1 MKSGHDEA
9 WRARLTRA
17 RRAWKTFEHRVRF
30 GSSRYRLSK
39 TSVIQSPPHSWR
51 KLSFLFVTLTLTGS
65 IGQKFYNQPELSIG
79 SIAPYTIEASASAR
93 VENPEETEAR
103 KRNARRGADPVL
115 VTDPELTAEIYRQ
128 FDREIERVTA
138 LRSIA
143 GAFPYIKNDILS
155 NPAQTFLRRCSDER
169 WHEILRNLNLDSD
182 NLELDSNSDDFSLS
196 RPGLVSRPSPVAA
209 LPTSTSAPV
218 RNARP
223 LMVELGDMFD
233 LEANAS
239 FAPEQAI
246 RELMAYRDQAANQE
260 FRQVLAAIVRARY
273 RYRAAIAMIDDTL
286 SPDNSRFIPVIFELT
301 DLEWQQLLRRS
312 RQAIIQITTQGIPA
326 GLPSETIANAAR
338 LHLSSFNLTPVA
350 RDLGEQ
356 WITQAARPNLT
367 IDPEQSRERAELA
380 ANKIE
385 PVFVTIKQGET
396 IIRAGE
402 TISPEQF
409 ILLDHFNTVQRDP
422 VSWGG
427 LMKFGGGVIV
437 VLAAYG
443 WVEHRS
449 CSKLGLRDRI
459 LLLSISLSAP
469 VLVGFNAPTT
479 SLAAIGLMSG
489 SFYGSWL
496 GAATVFGLAVL
507 LPLGLNLE
515 IGLLI
520 SGALGGL
527 FGAAMA
533 GRLRSREELALLGL
547 AIGLVQGITYAIIT
561 LIELLVG
568 GSSGLVW
575 SLLLG
580 EALLQGAWGV
590 ASGILVLGLSPYLE
604 HLFDVVTPVR
614 LAELANPNRPLL
626 KRLAAEAP
634 GTFQHTLFVATL
646 AESAAKALNC
656 NVELVRTGTLY
667 HDIGKMH
674 DPLGFVEN
682 QMGGVNKHDTINNP
696 FISAQIIEKHV
707 SEGLAMARKS
717 RLPQAVQAFIPEHQ
731 GTMLIAYF
739 YYQAKQNNAGKGVRE
754 EDFRYAGPIPQSRE
768 TGIVMLADSCEAALR
783 SLKDASYE
791 DALNMVNKI
800 LRARWQDGQLRESNL
815 TRAEMGKIAEI
826 FVQVWQQYHHKRIA
840 YPKAALANNP

>member
-1 MKSGHDEA
+1 MKPGHDEA

-17 RRAWKTFEHRVRF
+17 RRAWKTFEYRVRF
-30 GSSRYRLSK
+30 GPSRHHGANTSAARLH
-39 TSVIQSPPHSWR
+39 PHSWR
-51 KLSFLFVTLTLTGS
+51 KLSFILVTLTLTGS
-65 IGQKFYNQPELSIG
+65 IGQKFYNQPELSVG

-93 VENPEETEAR
+93 VENPEETEAL

-138 LRSIA
+138 LRAVA
-143 GAFPYIKNDILS
+143 GSFPYVKNDILS

-169 WHEILRNLNLDSD
+169 WREILRNLNLNSD
-182 NLELDSNSDDFSLS
+182 DLEFDAESDDFSLRQPDLAS
-196 RPGLVSRPSPVAA
+196 SPFLSST
-209 LPTSTSAPV
+209 LPASTSPP
-218 RNARP
+218 RNVRP

-239 FAPEQAI
+239 FAPEQAS
-246 RELMAYRDQAANQE
+246 RELLAYRDRVADQE
-260 FRQVLAAIVRARY
+260 FRQVLAAIVRARR

-286 SPDNSRFIPVIFELT
+286 SPDNSRFIPVIFEFT

-338 LHLSSFNLTPVA
+338 LHLSNFNLTRIA

-427 LMKFGGGVIV
+427 LMRFGVVVIV
-437 VLAAYG
+437 VLSAYG
-443 WVEHRS
+443 WVESRS
-449 CSKLGLRDRI
+449 RTKLGLRDRV

-469 VLVGFNAPTT
+469 ILVGFSAPTT

-533 GRLRSREELALLGL
+533 ERLRSREELALLGL
-547 AIGLVQGITYAIIT
+547 GIGLVQGITYGLVT

-682 QMGGVNKHDTINNP
+682 QMGGVNKHDTINDP

-739 YYQAKQNNAGKGVRE
+739 YYQAKQNNSGKGVRE

-840 YPKAALANNP
+840 YPKAALTNNP

>member
-1 MKSGHDEA
+1 MTPGHDKA

-17 RRAWKTFEHRVRF
+17 RRTWKIFEHRVRF
-30 GSSRYRLSK
+30 GPSSNRSAK
-39 TSVIQSPPHSWR
+39 TSAARLHPQSWQ
-51 KLSFLFVTLTLTGS
+51 KLSCVFAALTLTGS
-65 IGQKFYNQPELSIG
+65 IGQKFYNQPELSVG

-93 VENPEETEAR
+93 VENPDETEAR

-115 VTDPELTAEIYRQ
+115 VTDPDLTAEIYRR

-138 LRSIA
+138 LRTVA
-143 GAFPYIKNDILS
+143 GAFPYLKNDILS
-155 NPAQTFLRRCSDER
+155 NSAQTFLRSCSDEL
-169 WHEILRNLNLDSD
+169 WNEILLGLDI
-182 NLELDSNSDDFSLS
+182 NSDVLDLS
-196 RPGLVSRPSPVAA
+196 
-209 LPTSTSAPV
+209 
-218 RNARP
+218 
-223 LMVELGDMFD
+223 ELG
-233 LEANAS
+233 LLSSSSIAS
-239 FAPEQAI
+239 MPRSSGTAPRDEERSGVEPNVSGLSEQAS
-246 RELMAYRDQAANQE
+246 RELVAYRDRVDLQE
-260 FRQVLAAIVRARY
+260 FRPILEAIVRARR
-273 RYRAAIAMIDDTL
+273 RYRQALTMVDETL
-286 SPDNSRFIPVIFELT
+286 SPENSRFIPVIFELT

-312 RQAIIQITTQGIPA
+312 RQVLIQITTQGIPA

-338 LHLSSFNLTPVA
+338 LQLSSFNLTRIA
-350 RDLGEQ
+350 RELGER
-356 WITQAARPNLT
+356 WVTQATSPNLM
-367 IDPEQSRERAELA
+367 IDPDQSRERAELA

-409 ILLDHFNTVQRDP
+409 ILLDHFNTVQRDLI
-422 VSWGG
+422 SWGG
-427 LMKFGGGVIV
+427 LLKFGGGVIA
-437 VLAAYG
+437 VLLAYG

-449 CSKLGLRDRI
+449 RTKLGLRDRA
-459 LLLSISLSAP
+459 LLISISLSAP
-469 VLVGFNAPTT
+469 LMVGLGAPTS

-496 GAATVFGLAVL
+496 GAATVCGLAVL
-507 LPLGLNLE
+507 LPFGLNLE
-515 IGLLI
+515 IGLLV
-520 SGALGGL
+520 SGTAGGL
-527 FGAAMA
+527 FGATMA

-547 AIGLVQGITYAIIT
+547 GIGLVQGITYAIIT

-590 ASGILVLGLSPYLE
+590 ASGIVVLGLSPYLE

-682 QMGGVNKHDTINNP
+682 QMGGVNKHDTINDP
-696 FISAQIIEKHV
+696 FVSAQLIEKHV
-707 SEGLAMARKS
+707 TEGLAMARKS

-739 YYQAKQNNAGKGVRE
+739 YYQAKQNNAGRGVRE

-800 LRARWQDGQLRESNL
+800 LRARWQDGQLRESSL

-840 YPKAALANNP
+840 YPKAALTNNP

>member
-1 MKSGHDEA
+1 MTLGHDKA

-17 RRAWKTFEHRVRF
+17 RHTWKIFEHRVRF
-30 GSSRYRLSK
+30 GPSSHRSAK
-39 TSVIQSPPHSWR
+39 TSVAHLHPQSWQ
-51 KLSFLFVTLTLTGS
+51 KLSFVFAALMLTGS
-65 IGQKFYNQPELSIG
+65 IGQKFYNQPELSVG

-93 VENPEETEAR
+93 VENPDETEAR

-115 VTDPELTAEIYRQ
+115 VTDPDLTAEIYRR

-138 LRSIA
+138 LRTVA
-143 GAFPYIKNDILS
+143 GAFPYLKSDILS
-155 NPAQTFLRRCSDER
+155 NSAQMFLRSCSDDL
-169 WHEILRNLNLDSD
+169 WSKILLGLNINSGDLD
-182 NLELDSNSDDFSLS
+182 LGEL
-196 RPGLVSRPSPVAA
+196 GLVSSSSMA
-209 LPTSTSAPV
+209 STSPSSEIAPGEEE
-218 RNARP
+218 RSG
-223 LMVELGDMFD
+223 VESS
-233 LEANAS
+233 AS
-239 FAPEQAI
+239 FSEQAS
-246 RELMAYRDQAANQE
+246 RELAAYRDRVNLEE
-260 FRQVLAAIVRARY
+260 FRPTLEAIVRARR
-273 RYRAAIAMIDDTL
+273 RYRQALTMIDETL
-286 SPDNSRFIPVIFELT
+286 SPENSRFIPVIFELT

-312 RQAIIQITTQGIPA
+312 RQVLIQITTQGIPA

-338 LHLSSFNLTPVA
+338 LQLSSFNLTRIA
-350 RDLGEQ
+350 RELGEQ
-356 WITQAARPNLT
+356 WVTQAASPNLM

-409 ILLDHFNTVQRDP
+409 ILLDHFNTVQRDLI
-422 VSWGG
+422 SWGG
-427 LMKFGGGVIV
+427 LLKFGGGVIA
-437 VLAAYG
+437 VLLAYG
-443 WVEHRS
+443 WVERRS
-449 CSKLGLRDRI
+449 RTKLGLRDRT
-459 LLLSISLSAP
+459 LLISISLSAP
-469 VLVGFNAPTT
+469 LLVGLGAPTS

-496 GAATVFGLAVL
+496 GAATVCGLAVL
-507 LPLGLNLE
+507 LPFGLNLE
-515 IGLLI
+515 IGLLV
-520 SGALGGL
+520 SGTVSGL
-527 FGAAMA
+527 FGAMMA

-547 AIGLVQGITYAIIT
+547 GIGLVQGITYAIIT

-590 ASGILVLGLSPYLE
+590 ASGIVVLGLSPYLE

-646 AESAAKALNC
+646 AESAAKVLNC

-682 QMGGVNKHDTINNP
+682 QMGGVNKHDTINDP
-696 FISAQIIEKHV
+696 FISAQLIEKHV
-707 SEGLAMARKS
+707 TEGLAMARKS

-739 YYQAKQNNAGKGVRE
+739 YYQAKQNNAGRGVRE

-783 SLKDASYE
+783 SLKDASYD

-800 LRARWQDGQLRESNL
+800 LRARWQDGQLRESSL

-840 YPKAALANNP
+840 YPKAALTNNP

>member
-1 MKSGHDEA
+1 MKPEPEDVWHD
-9 WRARLTRA
+9 RLTRA
-17 RRAWKTFEHRVRF
+17 KHTWQAFEHRIRF
-30 GSSRYRLSK
+30 GPVSDPEA
-39 TSVIQSPPHSWR
+39 QSAALALRFEGWR
-51 KLSFLFVTLTLTGS
+51 RFSFVLATLTLTGS
-65 IGQKFYNQPELSIG
+65 IGQKFYNQPDLSVG
-79 SIAPYTIEASASAR
+79 SVAPYTIEAGASAR
-93 VENPEETEAR
+93 VEHPEETEAL

-115 VTDPELTAEIYRQ
+115 VTDPDLTAEIYRQ

-138 LRSIA
+138 LRTTA
-143 GAFPYIKNDILS
+143 GAFPYLRSNILS
-155 NPAQTFLRRCSDER
+155 NPAQSFLRRCPYEQWREVLS
-169 WHEILRNLNLDSD
+169 NLDLQASG
-182 NLELDSNSDDFSLS
+182 LDVREFNE
-196 RPGLVSRPSPVAA
+196 VSRTQTPLVPTPISVSQTRPTPPPQPQDSQKVAIAPSKDVTETAWNET
-209 LPTSTSAPV
+209 L
-218 RNARP
+218 
-223 LMVELGDMFD
+223 
-233 LEANAS
+233 
-239 FAPEQAI
+239 APEWAS
-246 RELMAYRDQAANQE
+246 RELIVYRDRVADTE
-260 FRQVLAAIVRARY
+260 FRQTLDAIVRARR
-273 RYRAAIAMIDDTL
+273 RYREAIATIDDTL
-286 SPDNSRFIPVIFELT
+286 APANAAFTPLIFELT

-326 GLPSETIANAAR
+326 GLPNETIANAAR
-338 LHLSSFNLTPVA
+338 LHLSSFNLPRTA

-356 WITQAARPNLT
+356 WVTQAARPNLT

-380 ANKIE
+380 ANEIE
-385 PVFVTIKQGET
+385 PVFVTIEQGET

-409 ILLDHFNTVQRDP
+409 ILLDYFNTVQRDP

-427 LMKFGGGVIV
+427 LLKFGSCV
-437 VLAAYG
+437 VLVLWIYHG
-443 WVEHRS
+443 LERRS
-449 CSKLGLRDRI
+449 QAKLELRDHL

-469 VLVGFNAPTT
+469 LLVGLSSTTT

-489 SFYGSWL
+489 SFYGSCL
-496 GAATVFGLAVL
+496 GTATVFGLALL
-507 LPLGLNLE
+507 LPFGLNLE
-515 IGLLI
+515 LGLLV
-520 SGALGGL
+520 SGACGGL
-527 FGAAMA
+527 FGASMA

-547 AIGLVQGITYAIIT
+547 GIGLVQGTTYALIT

-580 EALLQGAWGV
+580 EALLQGLWGV
-590 ASGILVLGLSPYLE
+590 VSGIVVLGLSPYLE
-604 HLFDVVTPVR
+604 HFFDVVTPVR

-626 KRLAAEAP
+626 KRLATEAP

-682 QMGGVNKHDTINNP
+682 QMGGINKHDLINDP
-696 FISAQIIEKHV
+696 FISAQLIEKHV
-707 SEGLAMARKS
+707 TEGLAMARKS
-717 RLPQAVQAFIPEHQ
+717 RLPKAVQAFIPEHQ

-739 YYQAKQNNAGKGVRE
+739 YYQAKQNPLGRHVRE

-783 SLKDASYE
+783 SLKEASYD

-800 LRARWQDGQLRESNL
+800 LRARWQDGQLRESGL
-815 TRAEMGKIAEI
+815 SRAEMGKIAEI
-826 FVQVWQQYHHKRIA
+826 FVQVWQQHNHKRIA
-840 YPKAALANNP
+840 YPKAALAQNS

>member
-1 MKSGHDEA
+1 MTPGHDGS
-9 WRARLTRA
+9 WRARLIRA
-17 RRAWKTFEHRVRF
+17 RHAWKIFEHRVRF
-30 GSSRYRLSK
+30 GPLNDRGSETSTYRLHP
-39 TSVIQSPPHSWR
+39 QSWQ
-51 KLSFLFVTLTLTGS
+51 KLSFALAALTLTGS
-65 IGQKFYNQPELSIG
+65 IGQKFYNQPELSVG
-79 SIAPYTIEASASAR
+79 SIAPYTIEANESVR
-93 VENPEETEAR
+93 IENPDETETR

-115 VTDPELTAEIYRQ
+115 VTNPELTTEIYRQ

-138 LRSIA
+138 LRTVA
-143 GAFPYIKNDILS
+143 GSFPYLKNDILS
-155 NPAQTFLRRCSDER
+155 NPAQTFLRRCSDDR
-169 WHEILRNLNLDSD
+169 WQEALRSLEIK
-182 NLELDSNSDDFSLS
+182 SDDFNLS
-196 RPGLVSRPSPVAA
+196 EIGRTSSDMVSSS
-209 LPTSTSAPV
+209 PTSSAL
-218 RNARP
+218 RP
-223 LMVELGDMFD
+223 LETVRTLLVDLDDMSD
-233 LEANAS
+233 LEANVS
-239 FAPEQAI
+239 FDPEQAS
-246 RELMAYRDQAANQE
+246 RELAAYRDQVEIQE
-260 FRQVLAAIVRARY
+260 FRQTLEAIVRARR
-273 RYRAAIAMIDDTL
+273 RYREAIAMIDDSL
-286 SPDNSRFIPVIFELT
+286 SPDNSQFIPVIFELT

-312 RQAIIQITTQGIPA
+312 RQTIIQITTQGIPA
-326 GLPSETIANAAR
+326 GLPSETIANAAQ
-338 LHLSSFNLTPVA
+338 LHLSSFNLTRIA

-356 WITQAARPNLT
+356 WVTQAARPNLT
-367 IDPEQSRERAELA
+367 IDPDQSRERAELA

-385 PVFVTIKQGET
+385 PVFVSIKQGET

-427 LMKFGGGVIV
+427 LLKFGGGVITI
-437 VLAAYG
+437 LFAYG
-443 WVEHRS
+443 WIERRS
-449 CSKLGLRDRI
+449 RTKLGLRDRV
-459 LLLSISLSAP
+459 LLVSISLSAP
-469 VLVGFNAPTT
+469 LLVGLNAPTT

-496 GAATVFGLAVL
+496 GAATVCGLAVL
-507 LPLGLNLE
+507 LPLGLNIE
-515 IGLLI
+515 IGLLV
-520 SGALGGL
+520 SGALGGV
-527 FGAAMA
+527 FGATMA

-547 AIGLVQGITYAIIT
+547 GIALIQGTAYAIIT

-682 QMGGVNKHDTINNP
+682 QMGGVNKHDTINDP
-696 FISAQIIEKHV
+696 FISAQLIEKHV
-707 SEGLAMARKS
+707 TEGLAMARKS

-739 YYQAKQNNAGKGVRE
+739 YYQAKQNNVGRGVRE

-783 SLKDASYE
+783 SLKDASYD

-800 LRARWQDGQLRESNL
+800 LRARWQDGQLRESSL

-840 YPKAALANNP
+840 YPKAALASNP

>member
-1 MKSGHDEA
+1 MIKPEPDDVWNDRFKRSKHT
-9 WRARLTRA
+9 WRA
-17 RRAWKTFEHRVRF
+17 FEHRIRF
-30 GSSRYRLSK
+30 GPTTDQQTPSSALRLRL
-39 TSVIQSPPHSWR
+39 QSWR
-51 KLSFLFVTLTLTGS
+51 KFSFVLATLTLTGS
-65 IGQKFYNQPELSIG
+65 IGQKFYNQPELAIG
-79 SIAPYTIEASASAR
+79 SVAPYTIEAGASAR
-93 VENPEETEAR
+93 VENPEETEAL

-128 FDREIERVTA
+128 FDREIERVTT
-138 LRSIA
+138 LRTTA
-143 GAFPYIKNDILS
+143 GAFPYLKSDILS
-155 NPAQTFLRRCSDER
+155 NPVQSFLRRCPHER
-169 WHEILRNLNLDSD
+169 WHEILGKLDLRASGID
-182 NLELDSNSDDFSLS
+182 LREFSEVKS
-196 RPGLVSRPSPVAA
+196 TPTPAKPSPASFPQTKSSTVASPEG
-209 LPTSTSAPV
+209 LSGTEW
-218 RNARP
+218 N
-223 LMVELGDMFD
+223 
-233 LEANAS
+233 EA
-239 FAPEQAI
+239 FAPEWASL
-246 RELMAYRDQAANQE
+246 ELLAYRDRVADSE
-260 FRQVLAAIVRARY
+260 LRQTLEAIVRARR
-273 RYRAAIAMIDDTL
+273 RYRAAIATIDDTL
-286 SPDNSRFIPVIFELT
+286 APANNAFMPLIFELT

-312 RQAIIQITTQGIPA
+312 RQAIIQMTTQGIPA
-326 GLPSETIANAAR
+326 GLPNETIANAAR
-338 LHLSSFNLTPVA
+338 LHLSSFNLTRTA

-356 WITQAARPNLT
+356 WVTQAARPNLT

-380 ANKIE
+380 ANTIE
-385 PVFVTIKQGET
+385 PVFVTIEQGET

-409 ILLDHFNTVQRDP
+409 ILLDYFNTVQRDP
-422 VSWGG
+422 VNWVG
-427 LMKFGGGVIV
+427 LLKFGSCVTL
-437 VLAAYG
+437 VLLTYR
-443 WVEHRS
+443 WVEGRS
-449 CSKLGLRDRI
+449 QAKLELRDHL

-469 VLVGFNAPTT
+469 LLVGLGVPTT
-479 SLAAIGLMSG
+479 SLAALGLMSG
-489 SFYGSWL
+489 SFYGSCL
-496 GAATVFGLAVL
+496 GAATVSGLAIL

-515 IGLLI
+515 LGLLI
-520 SGALGGL
+520 SGAIGGL
-527 FGAAMA
+527 FGASMA

-547 AIGLVQGITYAIIT
+547 GIGLVQGTTYALVT

-580 EALLQGAWGV
+580 EALLQAVWGIT
-590 ASGILVLGLSPYLE
+590 SGIFVLGLSPYLE

-626 KRLAAEAP
+626 KRLATEAP

-646 AESAAKALNC
+646 AEFAAKALNC

-682 QMGGVNKHDTINNP
+682 QMGGVNKHDIINDP
-696 FISAQIIEKHV
+696 FTSAQLIEKHV
-707 SEGLAMARKS
+707 TEGLVMARKS
-717 RLPQAVQAFIPEHQ
+717 RLPKAVQAFIPEHQ

-739 YYQAKQNNAGKGVRE
+739 YYQAKQNTSGRQVRE

-783 SLKDASYE
+783 SLKDASYD

-800 LRARWQDGQLRESNL
+800 LRARWQDGQLRESGL
-815 TRAEMGKIAEI
+815 TRAEMGKIADI

>member
-1 MKSGHDEA
+1 MKPGHDKA

-17 RRAWKTFEHRVRF
+17 RHAWKTFEYRVRF
-30 GSSRYRLSK
+30 GPSSDRGVETSIARLPP
-39 TSVIQSPPHSWR
+39 QSWQ
-51 KLSFLFVTLTLTGS
+51 KLSFVLATLTLTGS
-65 IGQKFYNQPELSIG
+65 IGQKFYNQPELSVG
-79 SIAPYTIEASASAR
+79 SIAPYTIEASASVR
-93 VENPEETEAR
+93 VENPDETEAR

-138 LRSIA
+138 LRKVA
-143 GAFPYIKNDILS
+143 GAFPYLKNDILS
-155 NPAQTFLRRCSDER
+155 NPAQTFLRSCSDDL
-169 WHEILRNLNLDSD
+169 WNEILFGLDI
-182 NLELDSNSDDFSLS
+182 NSDDLNLGEL
-196 RPGLVSRPSPVAA
+196 GLVSSQPTSSTPRPSE
-209 LPTSTSAPV
+209 T
-218 RNARP
+218 ARDDV
-223 LMVELGDMFD
+223 LD
-233 LEANAS
+233 LEANTS
-239 FAPEQAI
+239 FAAEQAS
-246 RELMAYRDQAANQE
+246 RELLVYRDRVNIQE
-260 FRQVLAAIVRARY
+260 FRQTLEATIRARR
-273 RYRAAIAMIDDTL
+273 RYREAIAMIDETL
-286 SPDNSRFIPVIFELT
+286 SPENRRFIPVIFELT

-338 LHLSSFNLTPVA
+338 LQLSSFNLTRIA
-350 RDLGEQ
+350 RELGEQ
-356 WITQAARPNLT
+356 WITQAASPNLT

-385 PVFVTIKQGET
+385 PVLVTIKQGET

-402 TISPEQF
+402 TINPEQF
-409 ILLDHFNTVQRDP
+409 ILLDHFNTVQRDL

-427 LMKFGGGVIV
+427 LLKFGCGVIA
-437 VLAAYG
+437 VLFAYG
-443 WVEHRS
+443 WVERRS
-449 CSKLGLRDRI
+449 RTKLGLRDRA
-459 LLLSISLSAP
+459 LLVSISLSAP
-469 VLVGFNAPTT
+469 LLVGLSAPTS

-496 GAATVFGLAVL
+496 GAATVCGLAVL
-507 LPLGLNLE
+507 LPFGLTLE
-515 IGLLI
+515 IGLLV
-520 SGALGGL
+520 SGAVGGL
-527 FGAAMA
+527 FGAMMA

-547 AIGLVQGITYAIIT
+547 CIGLVQGITYAIIT

-580 EALLQGAWGV
+580 EALLQGVWGV
-590 ASGILVLGLSPYLE
+590 ASGIVVLGLSPYLE

-682 QMGGVNKHDTINNP
+682 QMGGINKHDTINDP
-696 FISAQIIEKHV
+696 FVSAQLIEKHV
-707 SEGLAMARKS
+707 TEGLAMARKS

-739 YYQAKQNNAGKGVRE
+739 YYQAKQNHSGRGVRE

-783 SLKDASYE
+783 SLKDASYD

-800 LRARWQDGQLRESNL
+800 LRARWQDGQLRESSL